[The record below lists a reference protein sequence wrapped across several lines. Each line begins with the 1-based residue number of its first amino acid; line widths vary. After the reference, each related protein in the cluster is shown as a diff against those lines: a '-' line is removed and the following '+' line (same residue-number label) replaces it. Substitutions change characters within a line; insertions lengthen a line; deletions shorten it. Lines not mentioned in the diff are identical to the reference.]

1 LGLEVTITHLSGGR
15 KGAVDTFSALP
26 LKVGRSP
33 ECELKFD
40 PEADARVSAVH
51 AELRSDGDGGLVVV
65 DLGSKNGLLL
75 NGAKVGGEAKVPNHA
90 TIEVGEG
97 GPRVKVTFEA
107 TGGISFGKLK
117 RPDAPEAAAVKHD
130 LKTTDEKPVF
140 REEDLAPRRPPP
152 PPGGTG
158 RVLQGILILLVVGTI
173 AAVLWWKFGQ

>member
-1 LGLEVTITHLSGGR
+1 MGLEVTITHMSGGR
-15 KGAVDTFSALP
+15 KGAVDTFSSLP
-26 LKVGRSP
+26 LKLGRAA

-65 DLGSKNGLLL
+65 DLQSKNGLLL
-75 NGAKVGGEAKVPNHA
+75 NGSKVGGEAKVPNHA
-90 TIEVGEG
+90 TLEVGEG
-97 GPRVKVTFEA
+97 GPRVKVTFET

-117 RPDAPEAAAVKHD
+117 KPDEAAAPSAVQA
-130 LKTTDEKPVF
+130 LKTTDEKPAF
-140 REEDLAPRRPPP
+140 REEDLTPRRPPP

-158 RVLQGILILLVVGTI
+158 RVLQGILALLVVGTV